1 MLKKQKSHKELLRDQ
16 RNVFKEENAK
26 KGKNISLNGA
36 DEEDEEEA
44 GDPEVELAAKYTNSL
59 APTKNQEVSVF
70 EDPSTVSMFGSTVSV
85 VVDTSIGDA
94 EESDAGSDNEADN
107 RSVRSTYSM
116 KSTKSQK
123 KEPSRLEKA
132 LKKAKIQMS
141 QKKKKHKDNSVQGKA
156 SSKALKSKVEGSKLL
171 SKVLRKPMNGKH
183 SGGRRRK

>member
-1 MLKKQKSHKELLRDQ
+1 MAL
-16 RNVFKEENAK
+16 KEE
-26 KGKNISLNGA
+26 S
-36 DEEDEEEA
+36 DEEDAE
-44 GDPEVELAAKYTNSL
+44 DPEIELAVKYTNSL

-85 VVDTSIGDA
+85 VVDTSLGDA
-94 EESDAGSDNEADN
+94 EESGADSDQEADT
-107 RSVRSTYSM
+107 RSVRSSFSM
-116 KSTKSQK
+116 KSKQSQK

-132 LKKAKIQMS
+132 LKKAKVQMS